1 TSHLVRYVSKHPVP
15 RVLPSPRLPAFRVA
29 RVVAY
34 TRLLRV
40 HCCALSPRTR
50 HSGETPV
57 LGSSAWRALAD
68 RLAANQSWSVT
79 YRQNVGAQRNR
90 LLELLGYFDGCP
102 VEFFRPLRPVLLDYL
117 DQSRNIR
124 EVRIPCFLS

>member
-15 RVLPSPRLPAFRVA
+15 RVLPSPRLPAVRVA

-34 TRLLRV
+34 TRLLRA

-68 RLAANQSWSVT
+68 RLASNQSWSMT
-79 YRQNVGAQRNR
+79 FRLNIGAQAGR
-90 LLELLGYFDGCP
+90 EIC
-102 VEFFRPLRPVLLDYL
+102 
-117 DQSRNIR
+117 QSWL
-124 EVRIPCFLS
+124 CQ